1 MLGNI
6 IGGFIV
12 ILVGVTLAP
21 TVANEV
27 AGAQANTNIT
37 GASSTILGLTTLFY
51 NLSIASTA
59 IGIAA
64 QGLTSQPLYEEIHI
78 DSAEYRLKSLRGQD
92 RSVNHKNNALEID
105 KAYFTFSIEDESKI
119 YNPNSDN
126 KMKSEINNECEKFRI
141 NVNSNLINT

>member
-21 TVANEV
+21 TIADEV
-27 AGAQANTNIT
+27 RGARGNATGVGLGTNIT

-64 QGLTSQPLYEEIHI
+64 QGL
-78 DSAEYRLKSLRGQD
+78 R
-92 RSVNHKNNALEID
+92 
-105 KAYFTFSIEDESKI
+105 
-119 YNPNSDN
+119 NSGL
-126 KMKSEINNECEKFRI
+126 M
-141 NVNSNLINT
+141 

>member
-6 IGGFIV
+6 ISGFIV

-27 AGAQANTNIT
+27 QGARYNQT
-37 GASSTILGLTTLFY
+37 GDATPNMSSSSSTILGLTVLFY

-64 QGLTSQPLYEEIHI
+64 QGL
-78 DSAEYRLKSLRGQD
+78 R
-92 RSVNHKNNALEID
+92 
-105 KAYFTFSIEDESKI
+105 
-119 YNPNSDN
+119 NSGL
-126 KMKSEINNECEKFRI
+126 M
-141 NVNSNLINT
+141 

>member
-64 QGLTSQPLYEEIHI
+64 TGL
-78 DSAEYRLKSLRGQD
+78 R
-92 RSVNHKNNALEID
+92 
-105 KAYFTFSIEDESKI
+105 
-119 YNPNSDN
+119 NSGL
-126 KMKSEINNECEKFRI
+126 M
-141 NVNSNLINT
+141 

>member
-21 TVANEV
+21 TIANEV
-27 AGAQANTNIT
+27 QGAKDNNNIS

-51 NLSIASTA
+51 NLSIAATA

-64 QGLTSQPLYEEIHI
+64 QGL
-78 DSAEYRLKSLRGQD
+78 R
-92 RSVNHKNNALEID
+92 
-105 KAYFTFSIEDESKI
+105 
-119 YNPNSDN
+119 NSGL
-126 KMKSEINNECEKFRI
+126 M
-141 NVNSNLINT
+141 

>member
-21 TVANEV
+21 TVADAV
-27 AGAQANTNIT
+27 ALARGNSSGTIGGTGANIT

-64 QGLTSQPLYEEIHI
+64 QGL
-78 DSAEYRLKSLRGQD
+78 R
-92 RSVNHKNNALEID
+92 
-105 KAYFTFSIEDESKI
+105 
-119 YNPNSDN
+119 NSGL
-126 KMKSEINNECEKFRI
+126 M
-141 NVNSNLINT
+141 